1 MFRRLLAVTAVV
13 ATLLSLTG
21 VAFAFFSSTG
31 TGYGSAT
38 TGTLAA
44 PTAVSGAQRTGTGTV
59 DVSWTA
65 STGSPTPAGYYVTR
79 SSGSATDAACGT
91 SAANPT
97 TSTSCTDQAVGV
109 GSYTYVVVAVY
120 ATWTAPSAPSTVAV
134 VQAAQAITFGPA
146 PANPTFGG
154 SYTVTA
160 TGGGSG
166 SPVTFSSGSTGVC
179 AVSGN
184 TGGSG
189 TGSATV
195 SFVHAG
201 DCTIHADQDGN
212 TYYAAAAQATTT
224 FAVAKTSQAIHFSS
238 TAPTNATVGS
248 AGYTPTAGG
257 GGSGQP
263 VAVTVDGTPYACTI
277 SNGVV
282 TYQHVGTCTLD
293 ANQDGNTDYLPANQ
307 VQQSFAVGQ
316 GAQAI
321 TFTSSAPPTAPVGSA
336 GYRPTATGG
345 GSANT
350 VTFTIDSA
358 SARVCTI
365 DGTGLVT
372 YQQGGT
378 CTIDANQ
385 AGNTDYLAAGQ
396 VQQSITVTKLSQ
408 TVSIWSTA
416 PTNASVG
423 GATYQVAAT
432 ADSHL
437 AVVISGTDGV
447 CTVSPTDAS
456 TITFVGAGTCTVTA
470 SQAGNDVYAAA
481 PTKTQ
486 TFTVVAAPPKDTTPP
501 TVASLMNGRTTWISG
516 NSGKDSWDKAAC
528 GGHMLCVTYSDTGTP
543 ASGVD
548 ASSVTF
554 SLVDAD
560 GKCFDSTAGTF
571 TTGSCSIAVTAADT
585 SATASVPQSVMVT
598 GSYTFTAAI
607 KDGAGNPTTG
617 SVTLTVTA
625 K

>member
-224 FAVAKTSQAIHFSS
+224 FAVAKASQAIHFSS

-365 DGTGLVT
+365 DGAGLVT

-396 VQQSITVTKLSQ
+396 VQQSITVTKLGQ
-408 TVSIWSTA
+408 TITFAAPATATAGSTYTATGTASSGLAVIYSTA
-416 PTNASVG
+416 SPGSVC
-423 GATYQVAAT
+423 T
-432 ADSHL
+432 
-437 AVVISGTDGV
+437 ISG
-447 CTVSPTDAS
+447 S
-456 TITFVGAGTCTVTA
+456 TITFVGAGSCVVNA
-470 SQAGNDVYAAA
+470 DQAGNEVYSAA
-481 PTKTQ
+481 PQVQQTIVVSAAPPPFSVSGASSVAPQNTTTISGKGTPGAHVIAYLCTGTQTSCGPGSATVVSDAQGQGNFVNGQAATVAADGTWSVTFTKVSNVKT
-486 TFTVVAAPPKDTTPP
+486 TFTVEADQNTPVA
-501 TVASLMNGRTTWISG
+501 
-516 NSGKDSWDKAAC
+516 
-528 GGHMLCVTYSDTGTP
+528 
-543 ASGVD
+543 
-548 ASSVTF
+548 
-554 SLVDAD
+554 
-560 GKCFDSTAGTF
+560 TAVLTF
-571 TTGSCSIAVTAADT
+571 TT
-585 SATASVPQSVMVT
+585 
-598 GSYTFTAAI
+598 
-607 KDGAGNPTTG
+607 
-617 SVTLTVTA
+617 L
-625 K
+625 